1 MAEVV
6 TLPKGTA
13 IHPHLNTPDFKF
25 AEYGAYQT
33 RLSVPIEAAKPVMD
47 KIAKF
52 FEATWNKKMNPSDNS
67 CWKLDEDDQGERTG
81 LVNFNVKA
89 VNRKNR
95 KTGEI
100 WDRKPKIVDAK
111 GAPTTAKIGKGSTIR
126 IGCELY
132 AWDSN
137 GKKGVSLQPVIV
149 QVIELVEGTSSV
161 SLADFGIEEE
171 DGYSASDD
179 AEVVDL
185 DEGIVEV
192 DDHDDF

>member
-6 TLPKGTA
+6 TLPKGIA
-13 IHPHLNTPDFKF
+13 IHPHLNKPDFKF

-47 KIAKF
+47 KISKF
-52 FEATWNKKMNPSDNS
+52 YEQTWGKKMNPSDNT
-67 CWKLDEDDQGERTG
+67 CWKFDEDDQGERTG
-81 LVNFNVKA
+81 LVSFTCKA

-95 KTGEI
+95 KTNEI

-111 GAPTTAKIGKGSTIR
+111 GAPTKAMIGKGSTIR

-179 AEVVDL
+179 ADVTEF
-185 DEGIVEV
+185 EEEIVEI